1 MHTNVNFGFQSTIGF
16 LSMLQVCDSYFPIG
30 AFTLSN
36 GLETYIQK
44 DLITDVDGLNK
55 YLKAFLTVFPYND
68 LAFMSCSRKFADEND
83 INSIS
88 ELDLLCSASKTPKE
102 VRQGSIKTCV
112 RFIKAQEYI
121 KSSIILSEYK
131 KMIDEKKCEG
141 HYCIAL
147 GIFTKE
153 KSIDLKLAM
162 TMYTYTTL
170 SAIVNN
176 AAKMIPLSQMAGQ
189 KALNKVLCE
198 IPDVIE
204 KAITTD
210 YYELGI
216 SGVGFDIRASQHEHL
231 YSRLYMS

>member
-1 MHTNVNFGFQSTIGF
+1 MHTNIGF

-44 DLITDVDGLNK
+44 DLITDVDMLNK
-55 YLKAFLTVFPYND
+55 YLKAFLNVFPYND
-68 LAFMSCSRKFADEND
+68 LGFMNYSQKFAAEND
-83 INSIS
+83 INSIL

-102 VRQGSIKTCV
+102 VRQGSMKTCA

-121 KSSIILSEYK
+121 KSNAMLSEYK
-131 KMIDEKKCEG
+131 KMIDQKKCEG
-141 HYCIAL
+141 HYCVAL

-176 AAKMIPLSQMAGQ
+176 AAKMVPLSQMAGQ
-189 KALNKVLCE
+189 KVLNEVLAE
-198 IPDVIE
+198 IPATVE
-204 KAITTD
+204 KSITTN

-216 SGVGFDIRASQHEHL
+216 TGVGFDIRASQHEHL

>member
-1 MHTNVNFGFQSTIGF
+1 
-16 LSMLQVCDSYFPIG
+16 MLQVCDSYFPIG

-44 DLITDVDGLNK
+44 TLISDVYGLNK
-55 YLKAFLTVFPYND
+55 YLKSFLTIFPYND
-68 LAFMSCSRKFADEND
+68 LGFMGYSKKFSDNND
-83 INSIS
+83 ISDIL
-88 ELDLLCSASKTPKE
+88 ELDLLCSATKTPKE
-102 VRQGSIKTCV
+102 VRQGSIKTCA

-121 KSSIILSEYK
+121 KSSPMLLEYK
-131 KMIDEKKCEG
+131 KMIDNRKCEG

-162 TMYTYTTL
+162 AMYTYTTL

-176 AAKMIPLSQMAGQ
+176 TAKMVPLSQMAGQ
-189 KALNKVLCE
+189 KSLNE
-198 IPDVIE
+198 ILVQIPNVVE
-204 KAITTD
+204 KAINID
-210 YYELGI
+210 YNELGI
-216 SGVGFDIRASQHEHL
+216 SGVGFDIRASQHEQL